1 MALPT
6 IALAAHWSTVLPDD
20 WSVIQGPISSL
31 EPPAVV
37 LRADGEWIAPS
48 SYCLDLQRYA
58 AIAVVSA
65 SSPADGEA
73 DLHHILH
80 RLMENLPD
88 DGWRFVSANAPVLDQ
103 STGTALLAAKMI
115 LTYSNTE
122 QEAS

>member
-1 MALPT
+1 MIGQLSKDRS
-6 IALAAHWSTVLPDD
+6 AAWNRQLWCSGQTVNGSHLVL
-20 WSVIQGPISSL
+20 SVSIFNATLLLLSSQ
-31 EPPAVV
+31 PP
-37 LRADGEWIAPS
+37 
-48 SYCLDLQRYA
+48 LQQ
-58 AIAVVSA
+58 
-65 SSPADGEA
+65 DGEA

-80 RLMENLPD
+80 RLMENLPE